1 VSFKKTYKPYGR
13 SAILIAWESKIDAA
27 ILKDMTQ
34 FKQGVLQHISDKI
47 IEVIIG
53 YHSLVITY
61 KKDIS
66 SLVDEIQALEM
77 IYKSSINLK
86 KTQNFIWEIPVCYDV
101 IFGID
106 LQVISEKNKV
116 EISDIIK
123 FHSQQIYTVYFIGF
137 LPGFLY
143 LGGLNKQLY
152 MPRKETPR
160 LKVASGSVAIGGQQT
175 GVYPSESA
183 GGWNIIGKTPV
194 SFFDVHK
201 ENPCFAKA
209 GDCIQFLPIS
219 KETFYH
225 YEQKGCV
232 LKKNLLR

>member
-1 VSFKKTYKPYGR
+1 MSFKKTYKPYGR
-13 SAILIAWESKIDAA
+13 SAILIAWEAKIDTTV
-27 ILKDMTQ
+27 LRDMTQ

-66 SLVDEIQALEM
+66 SLVDEIQALES
-77 IYKSSINLK
+77 IYKSSLNLK
-86 KTQNFIWEIPVCYDV
+86 KVQNFIWEVPVCYDAV
-101 IFGID
+101 FGID
-106 LQVISEKNKV
+106 LQVISERNKV

-152 MPRKETPR
+152 MPRKKTPR

-175 GVYPSESA
+175 GVYPSDSA

-209 GDCIQFLPIS
+209 GDRIQFLPIS
-219 KETFYH
+219 KEMFYH

>member
-1 VSFKKTYKPYGR
+1 MSFKKTYKPYGR
-13 SAILIAWESKIDAA
+13 SAILIAWEAKIDAA

-66 SLVDEIQALEM
+66 SLVDEIQALES
-77 IYKSSINLK
+77 IYKSSLNLK
-86 KTQNFIWEIPVCYDV
+86 KVQNFIWEVPVCYDAV
-101 IFGID
+101 FGID
-106 LQVISEKNKV
+106 LQVISERNKV

-152 MPRKETPR
+152 MPRKKTPR

-175 GVYPSESA
+175 GVYPSDSA

-209 GDCIQFLPIS
+209 GDRIQFLPIS

>member
-13 SAILIAWESKIDAA
+13 SAILIAWEAKIDAA

-86 KTQNFIWEIPVCYDV
+86 KTQNFIWEIPVCYDTV
-101 IFGID
+101 FGID

-160 LKVASGSVAIGGQQT
+160 LKVVSGSVAIGGQQT

-201 ENPCFAKA
+201 DNPCFAKA
-209 GDCIQFLPIS
+209 GDRIQFLPIS

-232 LKKNLLR
+232 LKKNILR